1 MTNLAETALSVLN
14 SPPIVRPQ
22 KLLRSLPDIVRRIL
36 PHARYS
42 SFFETLVAGSH
53 PFDASAR
60 KTPSLPNQDDNV
72 SKNLPKHSNTGPL
85 RKGICGP
92 GGEPLTSR
100 PYPDD
105 LVFRTLYKAHGKFAW
120 MNGRKI
126 EDVRVLKWL
135 GEGIMS
141 SAYIKSGNVRSPRQD
156 GRESTSFNYVCKT
169 WDITKMGH
177 WDGFY
182 SELALYKSSRY
193 LLPLQGEVVPHVMGV
208 YTRPGKIDI
217 AMELPHPVFWMEAS
231 ASMPVVLKDC
241 VVGAFRKLHERGI
254 VHGDVALRHILIG
267 ADARITLIDF
277 QASRADEPN
286 DELGLAMT
294 YQGEKGLEI
303 RRVKFLL
310 NMDNARKKEYKKS
323 KAALRRSERNKR
335 REQRRRELLLHGITT
350 GLPLDEPEP
359 LEDIN
364 ELPVPLDE
372 LEKYWMEDAN
382 DDPRRFIVPGT
393 SESEVA
399 EAISSFL
406 RCIKDMEGAD
416 CGWSV
421 VCNAPSSP
429 RSPLASPSLSPRN
442 DNASITKL
450 PPSIK
455 VRDFAYESAC
465 WSPIPRPQEEL
476 GTRNHVPPSPLSVEK
491 GNISGDRA
499 IILSHSPTHLKRH
512 REDDEERA
520 ADVEGLP
527 TGKRP
532 RLDDCRSPVSRPQEE
547 RGTRNHDPSSPLSV
561 KRGSIPGDSTVIL
574 SHSPTYLKRHR
585 KDDEEKAAC
594 IEGSPTGKRPRLD
607 DSSSKQ
613 CDLAVTEICSEL

>member
-1 MTNLAETALSVLN
+1 MDG
-14 SPPIVRPQ
+14 Q
-22 KLLRSLPDIVRRIL
+22 
-36 PHARYS
+36 
-42 SFFETLVAGSH
+42 
-53 PFDASAR
+53 
-60 KTPSLPNQDDNV
+60 
-72 SKNLPKHSNTGPL
+72 
-85 RKGICGP
+85 
-92 GGEPLTSR
+92 
-100 PYPDD
+100 
-105 LVFRTLYKAHGKFAW
+105 
-120 MNGRKI
+120 KI

-141 SAYIKSGNVRSPRQD
+141 SAYIKSGNVRCPRQD
-156 GRESTSFNYVCKT
+156 GQESTSFNYVCKT
-169 WDITKMGH
+169 WDTTKMGQ

-193 LLPLQGEVVPHVMGV
+193 LLPLQGDVVPHVMGV

-267 ADARITLIDF
+267 ADARVTLIDF
-277 QASRADEPN
+277 QASRADEAN
-286 DELGLAMT
+286 EELGLAMT
-294 YQGEKGLEI
+294 YTGEKDLEI

-310 NMDNARKKEYKKS
+310 NMDNARKKEFKKS

-335 REQRRRELLLHGITT
+335 REQRRQELLRHGITT

-364 ELPVPLDE
+364 KPPVPLDE

-399 EAISSFL
+399 DAISSFL

-416 CGWSV
+416 CDWSV

-429 RSPLASPSLSPRN
+429 RSPLASPSPSPRN
-442 DNASITKL
+442 DNASIPEL

-465 WSPIPRPQEEL
+465 WSPIPRP
-476 GTRNHVPPSPLSVEK
+476 PSPPPVEK

-499 IILSHSPTHLKRH
+499 TTLPHSPTHLKRH

-520 ADVEGLP
+520 ANVEGLRAGKRPRSDDCRSPISHRREERGTGSRDPSSPLSVERGSIAGNSSVISPHSPTHLKRHRKDEENAACVEGLP
-527 TGKRP
+527 TGKR
-532 RLDDCRSPVSRPQEE
+532 L
-547 RGTRNHDPSSPLSV
+547 
-561 KRGSIPGDSTVIL
+561 
-574 SHSPTYLKRHR
+574 
-585 KDDEEKAAC
+585 
-594 IEGSPTGKRPRLD
+594 RLD
-607 DSSSKQ
+607 DSSSKDG
-613 CDLAVTEICSEL
+613 DLAVIAITDIRSESYN